1 MGMLAVRRV
10 GTELLDDPDAPPG
23 TVEASL
29 RNIARSNRWFGGASA
44 LRYGLSRVLAPAPP
58 GRAVT
63 LLDLGTG
70 FGDMPH
76 AAVVW
81 GARRGIEI
89 RPLGLELSPVAARLS
104 QASGVPM
111 VVGCAGAPPL
121 ADKCVDVVSVSMV
134 AHHFEPDSVVELFGV
149 CNRLARIGVV
159 ICDLRR
165 SALAALAFGIGSRV
179 LRFDPVTVA
188 DGLTSIR
195 RGFTPAELAALLARA
210 GVRGRVAR
218 RPGWRL
224 VATWRPAAA

>member
-1 MGMLAVRRV
+1 
-10 GTELLDDPDAPPG
+10 
-23 TVEASL
+23 
-29 RNIARSNRWFGGASA
+29 
-44 LRYGLSRVLAPAPP
+44 
-58 GRAVT
+58 
-63 LLDLGTG
+63 
-70 FGDMPH
+70 
-76 AAVVW
+76 
-81 GARRGIEI
+81 
-89 RPLGLELSPVAARLS
+89 
-104 QASGVPM
+104 
-111 VVGCAGAPPL
+111 
-121 ADKCVDVVSVSMV
+121 
-134 AHHFEPDSVVELFGV
+134 V

-195 RGFTPAELAALLARA
+195 RGFTPAELSGLLARA